1 MIDTV
6 LLIAWLVLAHLVADF
21 VLQNDWIALNKGNG
35 NRTGWAALGTHGF
48 HVGLCLVPV
57 IFAFGVPGVVYVAV
71 VVVTH
76 MAVDRW
82 KVRATRRAERNAQN
96 AARTRMAATGDAP
109 DSGLGGAWTPWPGML
124 FAADQVLHL
133 TIAIVAWLVVL
144 EGVPLTQGFVDVV
157 NTILRDWDRAT
168 VNAVVLTGVVLV
180 SLFLVNTRAAYYF
193 VLALVSPRE
202 VPVTPA
208 VVATELGPAQAAAP
222 AAVPSGYT
230 VRVGPLVATVEPGIA
245 PATPSAARVPG
256 AEPAA
261 PEPSA
266 ASPVAAASPAATAS
280 PVAGASPSLE
290 APSRPRSSVPTGAPA
305 RIGATI
311 GALERLL
318 IVAFVLVGAE
328 AAVGFVIAAK
338 TIARFKQLDDRG
350 FAEYYLL
357 GTLASVSVALASAI
371 IAKAALGTLQ

>member
-6 LLIAWLVLAHLVADF
+6 LVIAWLVLAHLVADF
-21 VLQNDWIALNKGNG
+21 VLQNDWIALNKGSG
-35 NRTGWAALGTHGF
+35 SRTGWAALGTHGF

-57 IFAFGVPGVVYVAV
+57 ILAFGVPGAVYVAV

-82 KVRATRRAERNAQN
+82 KVRATRRAERNAQD

-109 DSGLGGAWTPWPGML
+109 DSGLGSAWTPWPGML

-133 TIAIVAWLVVL
+133 TIAIVAWLVIL
-144 EGVPLTQGFVDVV
+144 EGVPLVQGFVDVV

-202 VPVTPA
+202 VSVTPA
-208 VVATELGPAQAAAP
+208 VAATEPGSAPAPAPAAPVAAP
-222 AAVPSGYT
+222 AGYT

-245 PATPSAARVPG
+245 TAAPTATPSA
-256 AEPAA
+256 EPAA
-261 PEPSA
+261 ESGGIAPA
-266 ASPVAAASPAATAS
+266 TASPVAAASPS
-280 PVAGASPSLE
+280 VEPPG
-290 APSRPRSSVPTGAPA
+290 RPRSSVPTGAPA